1 MGLKKTELVA
11 PVGIVHSFYGQACR
25 IMALVSAKEEVAAA
39 EQRIKEAACSL
50 KAH

>member
-1 MGLKKTELVA
+1 MRLKKTELVA

-39 EQRIKEAACSL
+39 EQRIKKRLPAP
-50 KAH
+50 